1 MDKKLLNAAEALGDA
16 LKARKLRL
24 ATAESCTA
32 GLISTALGAASASSE
47 FFTAGLVTYTG
58 AAKHRILKV
67 SKETLEIHSA
77 VSEQSVREM
86 ATGAQQLAGVDVS
99 LAISGYAGPDG
110 GEDGTPA
117 GTIWFAW
124 CLPEQRLI
132 SSMKLFQGEPESV
145 IHAAA
150 LFAMNRLTALL
161 TGKD

>member
-24 ATAESCTA
+24 ASAESCTA

-47 FFTAGLVTYTG
+47 FFTAGLVTYTDV
-58 AAKHRILKV
+58 AKQRILKV
-67 SKETLEIHSA
+67 SKETLKMHSA
-77 VSEQSVREM
+77 VSEQTVREM

-124 CLPEQRLI
+124 CLPGKQLI
-132 SSMKLFQGEPESV
+132 SSVKFFQGEPEDV

-150 LFAMNRLTALL
+150 LYAMNRLTALL
-161 TGKD
+161 AGEE

>member
-16 LKARKLRL
+16 LKERKLRI

-32 GLISTALGAASASSE
+32 GLISTALGAATASSD
-47 FFTAGLVTYTG
+47 FFTAGLVTYTDS
-58 AAKHRILKV
+58 AKHRILKV
-67 SKETLEIHSA
+67 SKEILEIHSA
-77 VSEQSVREM
+77 VSELTVREM
-86 ATGAQQLAGVDVS
+86 ATGAQQLSGVAVS

-124 CLPEQRLI
+124 CLPEQRLF
-132 SSMKLFQGEPESV
+132 SRVKCFQGEPEDV

-150 LFAMNRLTALL
+150 LFAMSNLTALL
-161 TGKD
+161 AGEE